1 MKLLLSIL
9 QYLQYLHTIL
19 FTYVVEELRKQKMGK
34 QPRAWKQQKATT
46 NPGLE
51 GQKEE
56 AVLLKSRSTEEA
68 RTTGQQEPGRR
79 CSLR

>member
-1 MKLLLSIL
+1 M
-9 QYLQYLHTIL
+9 
-19 FTYVVEELRKQKMGK
+19 EK

-56 AVLLKSRSTEEA
+56 VVLLKSGAQKRL
-68 RTTGQQEPGRR
+68 EPHDCKNQGGDVV
-79 CSLR
+79 SDEDIT